1 MTEPHQKSEHRHVYV
16 LTCIDS
22 FTKWAEAFPIRNKET
37 EMVARVLVE
46 QVFYGLG
53 TPVSALSDQGK
64 EVDDNIMKGI
74 CRLLGT
80 DKLRTSPYK
89 PSTNQ
94 VERLHNSLNSVLGK
108 IVAIPISATVT
119 RDLVLQWQP
128 IVRVVM
134 KRQGT
139 RQRC

>member
-1 MTEPHQKSEHRHVYV
+1 
-16 LTCIDS
+16 
-22 FTKWAEAFPIRNKET
+22 
-37 EMVARVLVE
+37 MVARVLVE